1 MDKTIRLAT
10 KDNQE
15 KVLAILGGEDAAGG
29 GGLVQQMRTAV
40 EEGTSGLAEQVKEA
54 MEKASGGGMVRYQQP
69 TNMLEFYARP
79 KGQGIAT
86 AWRDPVDQAFYDR
99 YGLADSIW
107 EKTVIVANQ
116 DHMPQDA
123 EDGITYTHTSRN
135 LYRVADGEDVDRG
148 NWYMWNLDPTKKTY
162 FRFFAYGAEGVCNS
176 NPKNAYTYDPNIR
189 GALIFGA
196 SKERLR
202 EFFRMSKGFGQ
213 AVRLGLGLTNEI
225 VEGVNVSE
233 FDSANTYQEFLANQ
247 KFVNA
252 ATTQGNALELSAYWT
267 KDFDTIMAFYNA
279 APKWFYQDI
288 LIRAME
294 NADIANSMG
303 GRVAPAVA
311 ASDAAMRAILKNENA
326 MDHIFKSQTAKQA
339 VLASDVAMNAVAAS
353 AMAMQVL
360 VASDTLMRDVAASDV
375 AMKALLDTKDVWT
388 KHNTLSKTSGNFK
401 NSTGD
406 TRELVGR
413 GGLFVAD
420 KTYNSSSSSTRYQTL
435 YSGSK
440 NNISSKTISPSI
452 ESSESWNFIAA
463 EELYCETQSAGWRY
477 MTLYYDHYTAKP

>member
-1 MDKTIRLAT
+1 MDKIIRLAT

-40 EEGTSGLAEQVKEA
+40 QEGTSGLATQVKEA
-54 MEKASGGGMVRYQQP
+54 MEKASGGMVRYQQP

-79 KGQGIAT
+79 KGSGIAT

-116 DHMPQDA
+116 DHMPKDA

-148 NWYMWNLDPTKKTY
+148 NWYLWSLDPTKKTY

-189 GALIFGA
+189 GGLIFGA

-225 VEGVNVSE
+225 VEGVNVAE
-233 FDSANTYQEFLANQ
+233 FDRVNTYQEFLANQ

-252 ATTQGNALELSAYWT
+252 ATAQGNALELSAYWT
-267 KDFDTIMAFYNA
+267 KDFDTIMAFYNS

-294 NADIANSMG
+294 NADIVNSMG

-311 ASDAAMRAILKNENA
+311 ASDVAMKAILKNENA
-326 MDHIFKSQTAKQA
+326 MNRIFKSQTAMQA
-339 VLASDVAMNAVAAS
+339 VIASDVAMKAVAAS
-353 AMAMQVL
+353 DVAMKL
-360 VASDTLMRDVAASDV
+360 LIASETLIRDVAASDV

-388 KHNTLSKTSGNFK
+388 KHNTLSKTSGNFS
-401 NSTGD
+401 NSTRD

-413 GGLFVAD
+413 GGLFVAT
-420 KTYNSSSSSTRYQTL
+420 KTYNSGSNSRNQVL

-440 NNISSKTISPSI
+440 NNISKEISF
-452 ESSESWNFIAA
+452 SSESSQDWNFIAA
-463 EELYCETQSAGWRY
+463 EELYCETRINGWRY
-477 MTLYYDHYTAKP
+477 MTLYYDHYTAIPKS

>member
-29 GGLVQQMRTAV
+29 GGLIQQMRTAV

-54 MEKASGGGMVRYQQP
+54 MAKASGGGMVRYQQP

-79 KGQGIAT
+79 KGRGIAT

-116 DHMPQDA
+116 NHMPQNA

-225 VEGVNVSE
+225 VEGVNVAE
-233 FDSANTYQEFLANQ
+233 FDRINTYQEFLANQ

-252 ATTQGNALELSAYWT
+252 ATAQGNALELSTYWT

-279 APKWFYQDI
+279 APKWIDATT
-288 LIRAME
+288 LKKAVE
-294 NADIANSMG
+294 DADIKSAG
-303 GRVAPAVA
+303 GVRIGTAIA
-311 ASDAAMRAILKNENA
+311 ASDVAMKAILENENS
-326 MDHIFKSQTAKQA
+326 MFFMLGNQTAKQA
-339 VLASDVAMNAVAAS
+339 VLSSDVAMKAVAAS
-353 AMAMQVL
+353 AMAMKVL
-360 VASDTLMRDVAASDV
+360 VASDTLIREVAASDT
-375 AMKALLDTKDVWT
+375 AMKALLETKDIWT
-388 KHNTLSKTSGNFK
+388 KHNTLSKTSKSFK
-401 NSTGD
+401 NSRGD

-413 GGLFVAD
+413 GGLFVPTT
-420 KTYNSSSSSTRYQTL
+420 TYNTSTASASRTQVL

-440 NNISSKTISPSI
+440 NNISRTIYVSR
-452 ESSESWNFIAA
+452 ESSGEWNFIAA
-463 EELYCETQSAGWRY
+463 EELYCEGENYTFSS
-477 MTLYYDHYTAKP
+477 MTLWYDHYTAKP

>member
-29 GGLVQQMRTAV
+29 GGLVKQMKAAV
-40 EEGTSGLAEQVKEA
+40 QEGTSGLAEQVKEA

-69 TNMLEFYARP
+69 TNILEFYALP
-79 KGQGIAT
+79 KGRGIAT

-107 EKTVIVANQ
+107 EKTIIVANQ
-116 DHMPQDA
+116 DHMPKDA

-225 VEGVNVSE
+225 VEGVNVAE
-233 FDSANTYQEFLANQ
+233 FDRVNTYREFLANQ
-247 KFVNA
+247 RFVNA
-252 ATTQGNALELSAYWT
+252 ATAQGNALELSAYWT
-267 KDFDTIMAFYNA
+267 KDFDTIMAFYNS
-279 APKWFYQDI
+279 APKWFHQDI
-288 LIRAME
+288 LTRAME
-294 NADIANSMG
+294 NADIVNSGG
-303 GRVAPAVA
+303 GRVAPAIA
-311 ASDAAMRAILKNENA
+311 ASDVAMKAI
-326 MDHIFKSQTAKQA
+326 
-339 VLASDVAMNAVAAS
+339 LASDVAMKA
-353 AMAMQVL
+353 
-360 VASDTLMRDVAASDV
+360 VAASDV
-375 AMKALLDTKDVWT
+375 AMKAILASDVAMKAVAASDVAMKVLNQTKDVWT
-388 KHNTLSKTSGNFK
+388 KLQTVVSNNVRFK
-401 NSTGD
+401 N
-406 TRELVGR
+406 TRNGKTERLPGSP
-413 GGLFVAD
+413 LFNIRYSLNSNAYAD
-420 KTYNSSSSSTRYQTL
+420 VTQTL
-435 YSGSK
+435 YYGQNMNK
-440 NNISSKTISPSI
+440 KI
-452 ESSESWNFIAA
+452 EKRIRYNGNVDWNLITCGEVFVNTANSA
-463 EELYCETQSAGWRY
+463 EYVELV
-477 MTLYYDHYTAKP
+477 YDYYTAKP